1 MIFFSRNR
9 FYGIFFVEKTGGIW
23 YNGTILFLGDE
34 DMNEENTAAAK
45 GFDTKR
51 IQILSGSM
59 LKLLALICMITDHV
73 AGTVLYRMD
82 IGTQPL
88 FTLGSRTITLYR
100 LCRYFGRLAFPLY
113 CFLIAEGFRHTH
125 DKKRYGATLLGF
137 ALISEIPWNL
147 WITGKFTYA
156 KQNVFFTLFL
166 GFMAL
171 YVFERFKDKK
181 EYQLAALIGVFAAAI
196 LIKSDY
202 GAKGVAFILLI
213 HVLRENK
220 TAAAFI
226 GSFVLKHTLLM
237 MAAFG
242 IIAMYNG
249 ERGFISGKAGKYFFY
264 IIYPVH
270 IFALYLVR
278 LRFFGYE

>member
-1 MIFFSRNR
+1 
-9 FYGIFFVEKTGGIW
+9 
-23 YNGTILFLGDE
+23 
-34 DMNEENTAAAK
+34 MNEENTAVSK
-45 GFDTKR
+45 GFDTRR

-59 LKLLALICMITDHV
+59 LKLLALVSMITDHF
-73 AGTVLYRMD
+73 ASTVLSRMD
-82 IGTQPL
+82 IGTETL
-88 FTLGSRTITLYR
+88 FTLGSRTLTLCR
-100 LCRYFGRLAFPLY
+100 ICRYFGRLAFPLY

-147 WITGKFTYA
+147 WITGKFTYV

-166 GFMAL
+166 GFMAV
-171 YVFERFKDKK
+171 YVFERFKDKTV
-181 EYQLAALIGVFAAAI
+181 YQLAALIAVFAAAI

-226 GSFVLKHTLLM
+226 GSFVLKHTLIM
-237 MAAFG
+237 MVTFG
-242 IIAMYNG
+242 IMGMYNG
-249 ERGFISGKAGKYFFY
+249 ERGFIRGKVWKYFFY

-270 IFALYLVR
+270 IFALYLIR
-278 LRFFGYE
+278 LHFFGY

>member
-1 MIFFSRNR
+1 MIFSPVK
-9 FYGIFFVEKTGGIW
+9 FYGRSFVEKTGGIW
-23 YNGTILFLGDE
+23 YNGTILFFGDE
-34 DMNEENTAAAK
+34 DMNEENTAAVH

-59 LKLLALICMITDHV
+59 LKLLALICMITDHF
-73 AGTVLYRMD
+73 AATVIYRTD
-82 IGTQPL
+82 IGTEPL

-100 LCRYFGRLAFPLY
+100 IGRYIGRLAFPLY

-125 DKKRYGATLLGF
+125 DKKRYGAMLLGF
-137 ALISEIPWNL
+137 AVISEIPWNL
-147 WITGKFTYA
+147 WITGKFTCA

-171 YVFERFKDKK
+171 YVFERFKDKTV
-181 EYQLAALIGVFAAAI
+181 YQLAALIGVFAAAI

-226 GSFVLKHTLLM
+226 GSFVLRHTLLM

-242 IIAMYNG
+242 IMAMYNG
-249 ERGFISGKAGKYFFY
+249 ERGFIRGKAWKYFFY
-264 IIYPVH
+264 IIYPLH
-270 IFALYLVR
+270 IFVLYLIR
-278 LRFFGYE
+278 RHFFGYE